1 MKESIFHRLYD
12 AYHQDV
18 FQFLIYL
25 VKNRMVAEDLS
36 HEVYV
41 RVLKSY
47 DRFQGRSSEKT
58 WLFAIAK
65 NVAIDYFRKNA
76 VHTSHSF
83 DAFNWETEQ
92 LVSPLKSPETLIEMN
107 DDMKQLLDALDK
119 CTGDQ
124 KMVIIMRYFQE
135 LSIAETAEILKW
147 SEGKV
152 KTTQH
157 RAIKQLRD
165 LLTTSV
171 EKEANHNES
180 CEMGRR
186 QDRTITFKCTKDS

>member
-1 MKESIFHRLYD
+1 MNDKESIFHRLYD
-12 AYHQDV
+12 SYHQDV

-25 VKNRMVAEDLS
+25 VKNRSIAEDLS

-47 DRFQGRSSEKT
+47 ERFQGRSSEKT

-65 NVAIDYFRKNA
+65 NVAIDFFRKNA
-76 VHTSHSF
+76 VRSSHAF

-92 LVSPLKSPETLIEMN
+92 LVSPAKSPELLLGVQDEMR
-107 DDMKQLLDALDK
+107 QLLEALEK

-135 LSIAETAEILKW
+135 LSIAETAEILNW
-147 SEGKV
+147 TEAKV

-157 RAIKQLRD
+157 RAIKQLRE
-165 LLTTSV
+165 LLATQTDI
-171 EKEANHNES
+171 KEVNRNES
-180 CEMGRR
+180 
-186 QDRTITFKCTKDS
+186 

>member
-1 MKESIFHRLYD
+1 MKESIFHRLYEL
-12 AYHQDV
+12 YHQDV

-25 VKNRMVAEDLS
+25 VKNRTVAEDLS

-47 DRFQGRSSEKT
+47 DRFEGRSSEKT

-65 NVAIDYFRKNA
+65 NVAIDYFRKNT
-76 VHTSHSF
+76 VQSSHTF
-83 DAFNWETEQ
+83 NTFNWETEQ
-92 LVSPLKSPETLIEMN
+92 LVSPTKSPESFTELN
-107 DDMKQLLDALDK
+107 DDMRHLLIALEK

-135 LSIAETAEILKW
+135 LSITETAEVLNW
-147 SEGKV
+147 TEGKV

-157 RAIKQLRD
+157 RAIKQLREF
-165 LLTTSV
+165 LTTSK
-171 EKEANHNES
+171 KEANQH
-180 CEMGRR
+180 
-186 QDRTITFKCTKDS
+186 DS

>member
-12 AYHQDV
+12 TYHQDV

-25 VKNRMVAEDLS
+25 VKNRTVAEDLS

-47 DRFQGRSSEKT
+47 ERFEGKSSEKT

-65 NVAIDYFRKNA
+65 NVAIDYFRKNTVRA
-76 VHTSHSF
+76 ARTF
-83 DAFNWETEQ
+83 DAFDWETNQ
-92 LVSPLKSPETLIEMN
+92 LVSPTKSPDSLVELN
-107 DDMKQLLDALDK
+107 DELRELLEALEK

-135 LSIAETAEILKW
+135 LSIAETAEILNW
-147 SEGKV
+147 TEGKV

-157 RAIKQLRD
+157 RAIKHLREI
-165 LLTTSV
+165 L
-171 EKEANHNES
+171 
-180 CEMGRR
+180 
-186 QDRTITFKCTKDS
+186 TKDSGKEAKSYESK

>member
-12 AYHQDV
+12 SYHQDV

-25 VKNRMVAEDLS
+25 VNNRSVAEDLS

-41 RVLKSY
+41 RVMKSY
-47 DRFQGRSSEKT
+47 ERFQGRSSEKT

-76 VHTSHSF
+76 VRKSHSF
-83 DAFNWETEQ
+83 DAFDWESEK
-92 LVSPLKSPETLIEMN
+92 LVSTLQTPEAFIELN
-107 DDMKQLLDALDK
+107 DDMRMLLEALGK

-135 LSIAETAEILKW
+135 LSIAETAAILNW
-147 SEGKV
+147 TEGKV

-157 RAIKQLRD
+157 RAIKSLREIMQN
-165 LLTTSV
+165 LIN
-171 EKEANHNES
+171 KEAS
-180 CEMGRR
+180 
-186 QDRTITFKCTKDS
+186 QL

>member
-1 MKESIFHRLYD
+1 M
-12 AYHQDV
+12 
-18 FQFLIYL
+18 
-25 VKNRMVAEDLS
+25 VKNRSVAEDLS

-47 DRFQGRSSEKT
+47 ERFQGKSSEKT

-76 VHTSHSF
+76 VRSSHAF
-83 DAFNWETEQ
+83 DAFNWETEN
-92 LVSPLKSPETLIEMN
+92 LVSPTKSPEILAELNDEMRE
-107 DDMKQLLDALDK
+107 LLEALEK
-119 CTGDQ
+119 CSGDQ

-135 LSIAETAEILKW
+135 LSIAETATILNW

-157 RAIKQLRD
+157 RAINKLRD
-165 LLTTSV
+165 LLTNTAGA
-171 EKEANHNES
+171 KEAANFDES
-180 CEMGRR
+180 
-186 QDRTITFKCTKDS
+186 

>member
-18 FQFLIYL
+18 FQFLIYM
-25 VKNRMVAEDLS
+25 VKNRSVAEDLS

-47 DRFQGRSSEKT
+47 ERFQGRSSEKT

-65 NVAIDYFRKNA
+65 NVAIDYFRKNS
-76 VHTSHSF
+76 VRSSHTF
-83 DAFNWETEQ
+83 DAFNWETES
-92 LVSPLKSPETLIEMN
+92 LVSPSKTPEVLTELNDEMR
-107 DDMKQLLDALDK
+107 QLLDALEE

-124 KMVIIMRYFQE
+124 KMVIVMRYFQE
-135 LSIAETAEILKW
+135 LSIAETAAILNW
-147 SEGKV
+147 TEGKV

-157 RAIKQLRD
+157 RAINKLREI
-165 LLTTSV
+165 LTNTTD
-171 EKEANHNES
+171 EKEAN
-180 CEMGRR
+180 R
-186 QDRTITFKCTKDS
+186 K

>member
-1 MKESIFHRLYD
+1 MNNESIFHRLYD
-12 AYHQDV
+12 TYHQDV

-47 DRFQGRSSEKT
+47 NRFQGRSSEKT

-83 DAFNWETEQ
+83 GAFNWETEQ
-92 LVSPLKSPETLIEMN
+92 LVSPLKSPETLVEMN
-107 DDMKQLLDALDK
+107 DEMKQLLDALDK

-157 RAIKQLRD
+157 RAIKQLRN

-180 CEMGRR
+180 
-186 QDRTITFKCTKDS
+186 